1 MFFSGG
7 HEEAFF
13 CGEWDTN
20 STTKRWTSEMQATRD
35 NDSYLLWKDEDP
47 LNELANYEQIP
58 KYTCE
63 GCKCT
68 LDHA

>member
-1 MFFSGG
+1 
-7 HEEAFF
+7 
-13 CGEWDTN
+13 
-20 STTKRWTSEMQATRD
+20 MQATRD